1 MNRQYD
7 QIDDIKAV
15 HIKLNTSNNTKP
27 VLLKANMFVFTD
39 GKTISG
45 EGEGYPFACLTR
57 RVYNAEYFEDKTHS
71 ERVQVFFNKKAFETF
86 LSKCVKDEKED
97 VSRGNMLLMLNV
109 MFPISFPIN
118 DRVTSVFDD
127 GRSIMDSFANVFR
140 PKEYAYL
147 KVDSVTCTVTQ
158 VVWLDT
164 LTKNPTYNDLK
175 NLFVERFVNILRFM
189 QAKAKK
195 DGATKDDKYDQD
207 VIEMSK
213 SIDRYNKGELG
224 ETDMRT
230 LFSDYK
236 DKKHSSLWW
245 KLHFLFENF
254 KKESRAYDQFIT
266 SFTKEFAVQN
276 SYSWEVKSSFQK
288 ALSDLDFYFEYVK
301 KMELFMPPYR
311 ESMNPQ
317 IAHLFRE
324 EESRRNIDV
333 DEFMKLFQSTTKVN
347 AGIDIIR
354 EKATKSNDYYY
365 YETKETKST
374 QTYYEIQLSVSLIEG
389 EVNDK
394 TNDAMLCQFKSRKL
408 MQDYKY
414 LSKYKEGEVKFY
426 PYITTKELSQPT
438 DALSKSDAPPSSLA
452 SILKTVGG
460 RRRKRT
466 HQKKKRRRNL
476 KTRKKVI

>member
-1 MNRQYD
+1 
-7 QIDDIKAV
+7 
-15 HIKLNTSNNTKP
+15 
-27 VLLKANMFVFTD
+27 
-39 GKTISG
+39 
-45 EGEGYPFACLTR
+45 
-57 RVYNAEYFEDKTHS
+57 
-71 ERVQVFFNKKAFETF
+71 
-86 LSKCVKDEKED
+86 
-97 VSRGNMLLMLNV
+97 
-109 MFPISFPIN
+109 
-118 DRVTSVFDD
+118 
-127 GRSIMDSFANVFR
+127 
-140 PKEYAYL
+140 
-147 KVDSVTCTVTQ
+147 
-158 VVWLDT
+158 
-164 LTKNPTYNDLK
+164 
-175 NLFVERFVNILRFM
+175 
-189 QAKAKK
+189 
-195 DGATKDDKYDQD
+195 
-207 VIEMSK
+207 
-213 SIDRYNKGELG
+213 
-224 ETDMRT
+224 
-230 LFSDYK
+230 
-236 DKKHSSLWW
+236 
-245 KLHFLFENF
+245 
-254 KKESRAYDQFIT
+254 
-266 SFTKEFAVQN
+266 
-276 SYSWEVKSSFQK
+276 
-288 ALSDLDFYFEYVK
+288 
-301 KMELFMPPYR
+301 MELFMPPYR

>member
-1 MNRQYD
+1 MNSQYD

-15 HIKLNTSNNTKP
+15 HVKLNTNNTKK
-27 VLLKANMFVFTD
+27 VLLTASMFVFPD
-39 GKTISG
+39 GSVISG

-57 RVYNAEYFEDKTHS
+57 RVYNAEYFEDKTHF

-86 LSKCVKDEKED
+86 LSKCAKDEKED
-97 VSRGNMLLMLNV
+97 VSRSNMMLMLNL

-127 GRSIMDSFANVFR
+127 GGNIMDSFKNVFR
-140 PKEYAYL
+140 STDYTYV
-147 KVDSVTCTVTQ
+147 KVDNVMCTVTQ

-164 LTKNPTYNDLK
+164 LTKNPTYVNLK
-175 NLFVERFVNILRFM
+175 KLFVDRFVNILQFM
-189 QAKAKK
+189 KAKVK
-195 DGATKDDKYDQD
+195 KNASTKDDKYDQD

-213 SIDRYNKGELG
+213 SIVRYNSGEIG
-224 ETDMRT
+224 ETDMRS

-245 KLHFLFENF
+245 KLHFLFENY

-266 SFTKEFAVQN
+266 TFTKEFAVHN

-288 ALSDLDFYFEYVK
+288 AMSDLDFYFEYVK
-301 KMELFMPPYR
+301 KLELFMPPYR
-311 ESMNPQ
+311 ESMNSQ
-317 IAHLFRE
+317 IANLFRE
-324 EESRRNIDV
+324 EESRRSINV
-333 DEFMKLFQSTTKVN
+333 DEFMKLFQSNTKFY

-354 EKATKSNDYYY
+354 EKAIKSIDYY
-365 YETKETKST
+365 EPKETKST
-374 QTYYEIQLSVSLIEG
+374 QTYYEIQLAVSLIEG
-389 EVNDK
+389 EVNSGSSS
-394 TNDAMLCQFKSRKL
+394 AMLCQLKSRKF

-414 LSKYKEGEVKFY
+414 LSKYKEGEIKFY
-426 PYITTKELSQPT
+426 PYITIKELSQPT
-438 DALSKSDAPPSSLA
+438 DALPKSGVPPSSLA

-466 HQKKKRRRNL
+466 NVQKKRRRQS
-476 KTRKKVI
+476 KTRKKIIS